1 MNKILSQDEINALLN
16 GNVEEDQKISLT
28 KSDNKNE
35 ITSIEVDAIGELANI
50 SMGSAATALSSLLGK
65 RVDIT
70 TPKVSVTTLG
80 EIKKGHPK
88 SSVAVNV
95 KYTTGIKGS
104 NIFILHTYDAGVI
117 ADIMM
122 GGDGSNP
129 SLELSELHFSA
140 ISEAM
145 NQMMG
150 SSATSL
156 SQILNKRINISSPAL
171 EEAEDCQWEL
181 FGIESDESNEND
193 DVIKIVF
200 RIIIENLVDSEMMQ
214 VLPISFVKL
223 MINEMLNANNMC
235 NYQGENNSVETTNET
250 TTNETTTKDKLDN
263 RSGQK
268 NDYVASPLDNS
279 VQKKVEVKPMEFS
292 SLEEGNKHSKN
303 ISNLNLIMDV
313 DIQLSVE
320 LGRTQRKIKDVL
332 ELTNGSIVELDKLA
346 GEPVDILI
354 NGRLLAQG
362 EVVVIDENFG
372 VRVTGIIT
380 PEERIKTLR

>member
-1 MNKILSQDEINALLN
+1 
-16 GNVEEDQKISLT
+16 
-28 KSDNKNE
+28 
-35 ITSIEVDAIGELANI
+35 
-50 SMGSAATALSSLLGK
+50 
-65 RVDIT
+65 
-70 TPKVSVTTLG
+70 
-80 EIKKGHPK
+80 
-88 SSVAVNV
+88 
-95 KYTTGIKGS
+95 
-104 NIFILHTYDAGVI
+104 
-117 ADIMM
+117 
-122 GGDGSNP
+122 
-129 SLELSELHFSA
+129 
-140 ISEAM
+140 
-145 NQMMG
+145 
-150 SSATSL
+150 
-156 SQILNKRINISSPAL
+156 
-171 EEAEDCQWEL
+171 
-181 FGIESDESNEND
+181 
-193 DVIKIVF
+193 VF